1 MIQHLRILGTFILVV
16 FFSGSIFGQF
26 MVQGTVSSP
35 DDGPLIGVT
44 VQEENTTNGT
54 LTNLDGKYSLEVSD
68 PEAVLIFSYVG
79 LETQRIEIA
88 NRSTVDV
95 VLKED
100 SQVLDEVVVTALGF
114 EEKEDE
120 LGYASSKVDA
130 KTVVQA
136 AEPTLI
142 NALSG
147 KASGV
152 RISRNSGDPGAGA
165 YIQIRGLSTID
176 RDAQPLIVVDGVP
189 ISNSSRGPQENLAA
203 QSRLNDLNP
212 NDIESVTVLKGASA
226 AALWGTR
233 ALGGVINIKTKSGK
247 YNKPLT
253 VNVRSSYSLDQINR
267 RYPKQT
273 TFGQGDNGE
282 FNPRAR
288 DSWGDK
294 ISERAGG
301 ADEVDVNGEYYVDQ
315 EGNVYYPILT
325 KNSQQIYDESN
336 FDQIFRNGQF
346 FENNISIR

>member
-1 MIQHLRILGTFILVV
+1 MIQHLRVLGTFILVV

-136 AEPTLI
+136 A
-142 NALSG
+142 
-147 KASGV
+147 
-152 RISRNSGDPGAGA
+152 DP
-165 YIQIRGLSTID
+165 
-176 RDAQPLIVVDGVP
+176 P
-189 ISNSSRGPQENLAA
+189 
-203 QSRLNDLNP
+203 
-212 NDIESVTVLKGASA
+212 
-226 AALWGTR
+226 
-233 ALGGVINIKTKSGK
+233 
-247 YNKPLT
+247 
-253 VNVRSSYSLDQINR
+253 
-267 RYPKQT
+267 
-273 TFGQGDNGE
+273 
-282 FNPRAR
+282 
-288 DSWGDK
+288 
-294 ISERAGG
+294 
-301 ADEVDVNGEYYVDQ
+301 
-315 EGNVYYPILT
+315 
-325 KNSQQIYDESN
+325 
-336 FDQIFRNGQF
+336 
-346 FENNISIR
+346 